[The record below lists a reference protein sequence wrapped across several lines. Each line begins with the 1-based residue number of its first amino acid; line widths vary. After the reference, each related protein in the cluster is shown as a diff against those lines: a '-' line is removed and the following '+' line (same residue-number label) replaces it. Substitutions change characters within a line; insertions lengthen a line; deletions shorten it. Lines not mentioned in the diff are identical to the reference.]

1 MGGTPRGC
9 RSGRV
14 CGSSLIRPE
23 AQGFDREAIVGFQS
37 VQRVG
42 RGTHGE
48 GQRIRRLQTLF
59 SGKAMTSAE
68 AQEKSI
74 HDGAHI
80 VTVVRADQRIG

>member
-1 MGGTPRGC
+1 MGGSPLGC

-14 CGSSLIRPE
+14 CDSSLIRSE

-42 RGTHGE
+42 RGTQRE
-48 GQRIRRLQTLF
+48 GQRVRRLQTLF

-68 AQEKSI
+68 AREESI
-74 HDGAHI
+74 HDSAHI
-80 VTVVRADQRIG
+80 VTVVRADRIG